1 MNWPTREDPGVCV
14 ESPAVCSGRTLE
26 DWKMSV
32 LGAGAAT
39 ISEVVVSVLPS
50 LTYMLRKRLSS
61 DTAKSVDPGHQ
72 VLELGTHC
80 HQ

>member
-1 MNWPTREDPGVCV
+1 
-14 ESPAVCSGRTLE
+14 
-26 DWKMSV
+26 MSV
-32 LGAGAAT
+32 LGAGAVT

-50 LTYMLRKRLSS
+50 LTYVLRKRLSS